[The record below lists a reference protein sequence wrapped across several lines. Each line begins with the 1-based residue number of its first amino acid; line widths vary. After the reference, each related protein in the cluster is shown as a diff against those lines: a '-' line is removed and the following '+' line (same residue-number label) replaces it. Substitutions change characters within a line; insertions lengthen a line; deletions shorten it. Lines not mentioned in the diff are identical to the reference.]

1 MDSKGDLLHS
11 DGRCGRSDGE
21 DEPEPSTKDPYWPW
35 LLLIGFT
42 ALDVGVFIALIIGW
56 LAN

>member
-1 MDSKGDLLHS
+1 MDSKGDLLDS
-11 DGRCGRSDGE
+11 DGRYGRSDGE
-21 DEPEPSTKDPYWPW
+21 DDPEPTTKDPYWPW

-42 ALDVGVFIALIIGW
+42 ALDVGVFVALIIEW